1 MTAPAKAAPDGEMN
15 LNVGRPKM
23 TTDHVRHD
31 EPMADAKILLVDDN
45 TTNLQV
51 LRDALD
57 GLGAKL
63 LVAKNG
69 AGALA
74 IVAKARPDLI
84 LLDIMMPE
92 MDGYEVCRRLKAD
105 EATRHIPVLF
115 LTALSSAE
123 DEAKGLALGA
133 VDYITKP
140 IHPDLVRARV
150 RNHLELKRYQNHLE
164 ETVRAAD
171 AGAAADAGRD
181 DREPGDARRVPRP
194 RDRRPHQAHPEL
206 RQGPRREAQG
216 PPAVLRRPGRRD
228 HRDALPV
235 GAAARHR
242 QGGRA
247 RRRPAQEREAHR
259 RGVRPD
265 EEAHRVRP
273 RGAAHHRAEARQ
285 EHLPAPRPRGRL
297 LPPGEV
303 GRLGVP
309 AAG

>member
-1 MTAPAKAAPDGEMN
+1 
-15 LNVGRPKM
+15 M
-23 TTDHVRHD
+23 TTRDQPRNVNA
-31 EPMADAKILLVDDN
+31 MADAKVLLVDDN

-63 LVAKNG
+63 LVAKSG

-74 IVAKARPDLI
+74 IVAKAHPDLI

-105 EATRHIPVLF
+105 EATRHIPILF

-123 DEAKGLALGA
+123 DEAQGARPRRGGLHHQADPPGAGARPRPESPGAEALPEPPGG
-133 VDYITKP
+133 DRP
-140 IHPDLVRARV
+140 G
-150 RNHLELKRYQNHLE
+150 
-164 ETVRAAD
+164 AD
-171 AGAAADAGRD
+171 AGAAADPGRD
-181 DREPGDARRVPRP
+181 DREPGDPRRVPRP

-206 RQGPRREAQG
+206 RQGPGREAQG
-216 PPAVLRRPGRRD
+216 PPAVQRRPGRRD
-228 HRDALPV
+228 DRAAVPV

-247 RRRPAQEREAHR
+247 RQHPAQAREAR
-259 RGVRPD
+259 RRRVRPD
-265 EEAHRVRP
+265 EAAHRVRP
-273 RGAAHHRAEARQ
+273 RGAAYHRAEAGR
-285 EHLPAPRPRGRL
+285 EHLPAPGARDGL

-303 GRLGVP
+303 GRFGVSP
-309 AAG
+309 TA